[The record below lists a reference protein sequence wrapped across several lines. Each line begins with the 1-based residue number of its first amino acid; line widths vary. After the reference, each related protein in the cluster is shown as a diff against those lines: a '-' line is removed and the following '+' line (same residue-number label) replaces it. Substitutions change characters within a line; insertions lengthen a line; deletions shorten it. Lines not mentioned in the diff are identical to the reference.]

1 MTAHHKNETHPSLAG
16 TGMGLSPQEEG
27 ASPVS
32 HDTNATNI
40 DAQEFGRH
48 LKQGGWR
55 LGLLVAR
62 NVEKGADNGRPR
74 NLDDRRG
81 FQKVSTAAFAKASST
96 SDHRVARYL
105 EAWTRAA
112 EAGLVPAASELSPG
126 VEIDLDV
133 ETLPDWSKFYD
144 GAATTHR
151 RMDDDRRKALI
162 EQAEEDG
169 VGRGKVQEIALN
181 PKALVTAIKADPAT
195 AQAAANALAYTSED
209 VRRDATQRLISG
221 MSASDRNATRRALDT
236 AAGQT
241 DVSIKGRQAE
251 EREEAARKERP
262 DLRATA
268 ADAMLGVAKV
278 KIAAAIRE
286 IHDANLNEDARAILR
301 ERVVQI
307 AKTLDLLTA
316 EIDGVASVDW
326 DAELASLTGGE

>member
-1 MTAHHKNETHPSLAG
+1 M
-16 TGMGLSPQEEG
+16 
-27 ASPVS
+27 S
-32 HDTNATNI
+32 HDTNATNA
-40 DAQEFGRH
+40 DAQEFGLH

-62 NVEKGADNGRPR
+62 NVEKGSGGPR
-74 NLDDRRG
+74 TG
-81 FQKVSTAAFAKASST
+81 AIAPVSKVALREFAEASGT
-96 SDHRVARYL
+96 THTRVARYL

-112 EAGLVPAASELSPG
+112 EAGHVPAASELSPG

-144 GAATTHR
+144 GAATAHR